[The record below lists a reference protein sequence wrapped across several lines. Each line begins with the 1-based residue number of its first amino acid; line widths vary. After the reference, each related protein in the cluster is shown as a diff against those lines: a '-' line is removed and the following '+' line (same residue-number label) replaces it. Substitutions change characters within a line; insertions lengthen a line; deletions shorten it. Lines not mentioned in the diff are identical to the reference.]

1 MKTLKRALTVFFMA
15 GLMLA
20 VTACMMEER
29 DGGVIQMFGY
39 GLEADVPPVVSI
51 ENEYLVLEFLT
62 DTAEII
68 VTERRTGFEWRSTPY
83 DARNVQDATP
93 VARFHMQSLFL
104 LEFENEVGAGQIFDT
119 YRQSV
124 QNNSFEHAIVDGGL
138 ELYFTVGN
146 IPQVFFLP
154 DAIYE
159 ERLLYFIDQL
169 DTADRRQ
176 VLEAYR
182 LFDINRLRPADDRS
196 ELLERFPTLE
206 HQNIFV
212 LRDAIRD
219 FMLERIQNMLQSVGY
234 TIYDWEYDMNY
245 FGLETNL
252 DTPIFNVT
260 MRFEL
265 DQNAMVV
272 SVPFDDINYLQEFLP
287 VRLNLL
293 PFFGAGH
300 NNDEGYLFLPDG
312 SGSLLFF
319 DNGRHSQQVFS
330 SNIFG
335 WDEAVSRDVVI
346 HDNRAA
352 FPVFGVYRNGH
363 TFAAIIEEGAA
374 YAQVWA
380 ETGGMRSPYS
390 TVSTNFRLIH
400 GALANVAGRTD
411 RSIQIH
417 ELGLPEGETIV
428 VRYVFTET
436 PGYVGMAIAYREFL
450 QARYPWL
457 NNRVTEPVNAMV
469 EVIGAIE
476 MVQTF
481 FGMPVSRPFALTTY
495 DEAAAMI
502 EDFHSMGWQNLHIRM
517 LGGHNNSIDHSVPTR
532 LRLISQLGNRRDFDT
547 MLNTANRFGYE
558 FYFEGDFVHMRHNSR
573 FNGFSL
579 NSDAARFVTRDR
591 VQHNGHCRVTFAA
604 FESGVVGDILGD
616 PIVLA
621 TPAFTI
627 DLVNN
632 FVDQAA
638 NIGVNNIS
646 FRTLASALGGDF
658 NERRYV
664 SREASMRMRSELLAD
679 LKAGGTGVWLN
690 YGFSYGVPF
699 ANVITGMPVSDQ
711 NFAITDVSVPFY
723 QIALHGLVHFAGRPL
738 NLSEDYSYYLLR
750 SIESGSSLFFS
761 FKTQP
766 TSELHT
772 VSRYR
777 RFFANE
783 YDRWVSEA
791 DILYQNHSR
800 NFSHLYNQ
808 LIVNHMILADDVT
821 VTIYEDGTRVYVNMS
836 SSTFEA
842 EGVTVPAMR
851 YAVVR

>member
-1 MKTLKRALTVFFMA
+1 MKALKRALILFCGVGF
-15 GLMLA
+15 MLA
-20 VTACMMEER
+20 AAACTVAQR

-39 GLEADVPPVVSI
+39 GLTDDVPPVVSI
-51 ENEYLVLEFLT
+51 ENEYLILEFLT

-83 DARNVQDATP
+83 NASNVQDATAI
-93 VARFHMQSLFL
+93 ARFQMQSLFL
-104 LEFENEVGAGQIFDT
+104 LEFENRVGAGQTFDT
-119 YRQSV
+119 YRHVV
-124 QNNSFEHAIVDGGL
+124 QNNSFEHALVDGGL
-138 ELYFTVGN
+138 EVYFTVGN
-146 IPQVFFLP
+146 IPEVFFLP

-169 DTADRRQ
+169 EPADRRQ

-206 HQNIFV
+206 YQNIFV

-219 FMLERIQNMLQSVGY
+219 FMLERLQDILQSVGY
-234 TIYDWEYDMNY
+234 TIYEWEYDMNY

-272 SVPFDDINYLQEFLP
+272 RVPFDEINYMPDFLP

-300 NNDEGYLFLPDG
+300 NDDEGYLFLPDG

-319 DNGRHSQQVFS
+319 NNGRHSQQVFS

-335 WDEAVSRDVVI
+335 WDEAVFREVLI

-400 GALANVAGRTD
+400 GALANVAGRTAE
-411 RSIQIH
+411 SIQIH
-417 ELGLPEGETIV
+417 EMNLPEGETIV

-457 NNRVTEPVNAMV
+457 NHRVTEPVNAMV
-469 EVIGAIE
+469 EVLGAIE

-481 FGMPVSRPFALTTY
+481 FGIPVSRPFALTTY
-495 DEAAAMI
+495 EEAAAIM
-502 EDFHSMGWQNLHIRM
+502 EDFYSMGWQNLHIRM
-517 LGGHNNSIDHSVPTR
+517 LGGHNNSIDHSVPTS
-532 LRLISQLGNRRDFDT
+532 LRLISQLGNRNAFDN
-547 MLNTANRFGYE
+547 MLRTASGFGYE
-558 FYFEGDFVHMRHNSR
+558 FYLEGDFVFMRDNSL

-579 NSDAARFVTRDR
+579 NSDAARYVTRDR
-591 VQHNGHCRVTFAA
+591 VQHYGHDHVTFLAW
-604 FESGVVGDILGD
+604 EGGVTGAVLGD
-616 PIVLA
+616 PVILA
-621 TPAFTI
+621 TPAFTV
-627 DLVNN
+627 DLVND

-679 LKAGGTGVWLN
+679 LKAGGTGIWLN
-690 YGFSYGVPF
+690 YGFAYGMPF

-750 SIESGSSLFFS
+750 SVESGSSLFFS

-766 TSELHT
+766 TSELHSI
-772 VSRYR
+772 SRYR

-783 YDRWVSEA
+783 YHRWVSEA
-791 DILYQNHSR
+791 DMLYQNHSR
-800 NFSHLYNQ
+800 YFSHLYNQ
-808 LIVNHMILADDVT
+808 LIVNHMILADGVT
-821 VTIYEDGTRVYVNMS
+821 VTVYEDGTRVYVNMS
-836 SSTFEA
+836 AFTFEA
-842 EGVTVPAMR
+842 DGVTVPAMR
-851 YAVVR
+851 YTVVR